1 MNPLTGTATLSRLAF
16 RRDRVALPAWILAL
30 AVLLASFTALFVSG
44 MPTQRD
50 VVMEAQ
56 MMAGSPGLRM
66 IGMASGA
73 TIGGITLIRGYT
85 TLAVLTAL
93 MSTLTV
99 VRHTRQNEETGRAE
113 LLGAT
118 VVGRHAGLASAV
130 IVAVTAN
137 LVLSVLMALAMI
149 VNGQPTAGSFA
160 AGASFGA
167 VGIVFAGVAAVAVQ
181 LSSTSRGANGL
192 AAAAIGV
199 AFLLAGIG
207 NMLGD
212 VDAHGVRVTS
222 AWPVWLSPLG
232 WGQQMRPFDGAHWWT
247 LLLFAALLVV
257 LLGVAGVLVG
267 RRDLSRGI
275 LPERRGPAEASH
287 GLLSPFELTF
297 RLQRGVLL
305 GWAIGMLGFG
315 LIFGSISEQAEEAEG
330 AALEWYRQMGADST
344 GQLSEAFRGSMIS
357 MAALAAAIYTVQI
370 LLRMR
375 AEEADGQLE
384 SILATAVGRMRWV
397 AGHALNAFLGA
408 VALLLTFSVSM
419 AITGGAAAGDLGGQ
433 LRELPAAAMAQLPA
447 VLVIGGLVVMAVG
460 ILPRWSGPVSWTVLL
475 LAILFGPTFGTSL
488 NLPDWVLNLSPFTH
502 VPMAPIAEITFGS
515 SLVLLGVAAVLAVT
529 GMVSARR
536 RDLALPA

>member
-137 LVLSVLMALAMI
+137 LVLSVLMALAII

>member
-30 AVLLASFTALFVSG
+30 SVLLASFTALFVSG